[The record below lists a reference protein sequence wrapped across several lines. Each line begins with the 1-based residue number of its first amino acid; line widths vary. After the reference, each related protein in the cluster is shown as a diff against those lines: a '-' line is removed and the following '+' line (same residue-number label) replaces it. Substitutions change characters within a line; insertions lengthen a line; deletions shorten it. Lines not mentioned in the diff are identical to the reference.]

1 MHSKNNEIESIV
13 EDLIE
18 NNIIDVLA
26 SSLNSTKECEVA
38 IEMLITQLEEL
49 DLSVFKSWF
58 D

>member
-1 MHSKNNEIESIV
+1 MHSKHNEIEAIV

-18 NNIIDVLA
+18 NNIVDVLA
-26 SSLNSTKECEVA
+26 SSLNSTEECEVA
-38 IEMLITQLEEL
+38 VEMLITKLEEL